1 MKETTDKLDFI
12 KVKNSCSEKYNV
24 KKMRKPAT
32 DGGVWELWKHKKL
45 LFKKNKDCIK
55 LPPQEKTNIQI

>member
-12 KVKNSCSEKYNV
+12 KVKNSCSEKDNV

-32 DGGVWELWKHKKL
+32 DGGCGNCENIKNCYSKKT
-45 LFKKNKDCIK
+45 
-55 LPPQEKTNIQI
+55 KTV